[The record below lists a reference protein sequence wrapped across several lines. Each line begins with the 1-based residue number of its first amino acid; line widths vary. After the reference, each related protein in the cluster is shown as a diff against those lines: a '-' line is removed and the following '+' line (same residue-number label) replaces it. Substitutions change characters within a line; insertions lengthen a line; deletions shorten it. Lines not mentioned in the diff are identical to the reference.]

1 MNEQS
6 AGHEEELPR
15 TAYLDHT
22 LRRAR
27 TAAEQRSHRYVTLE
41 HLLLALLDDP
51 DASRLLQTTGAD
63 IAVIH
68 STVCD
73 AVNNRMASLVVP
85 DPPAPSFSYRFDPL
99 FASAAG
105 DAKRLGRREIDG
117 ALALIAVAK
126 DAESNAS
133 GILAANGFNAEAALE
148 VVRAS
153 PQPQR
158 TPQTS
163 GSPQKPRQAK
173 AAPQEA
179 PVRNLKGQ
187 DQKPANAEASK
198 PPMAAQ
204 AASMAN
210 GEGTMEDMIASV
222 RTILEAEELKERD
235 RDLTQR
241 PSPSSRSEPQLRANG
256 GASKP
261 GERVREAAARLEPR
275 IGPSSQPKR
284 LSKDGAS
291 GMSGF
296 AESPARAFDLE
307 KPPKPEKRAVPGRP
321 APRGRAG
328 NLALLAKVLENIP
341 RNARVGSPQK
351 IQISLGREEAGF
363 ISGRFARRGPQA
375 SAPGAETGCRAVT
388 MRLTAPEGAF
398 LVEALTPETQWLL
411 DRPGEV
417 ASGTWAW
424 TVVPSD
430 SGPSCLKLTMSAR
443 EVDANG
449 PGGVA
454 ILLDQTIK
462 VRVRGNFWLAFGSFV
477 RAVSLLITGS
487 ALTIGAF
494 YAFKIASKL
503 H

>member
-51 DASRLLQTTGAD
+51 DAARLLQTMGAD

-68 STVCD
+68 STVSD
-73 AVNNRMASLVVP
+73 AVNNRMASLVAP
-85 DPPAPSFSYRFDPL
+85 DARASSFSYRFDPL
-99 FASAAG
+99 FGSAAG

-148 VVRAS
+148 VVRTS
-153 PQPQR
+153 SQPQR
-158 TPQTS
+158 TPQT
-163 GSPQKPRQAK
+163 GGAPQKPRQVK

-187 DQKPANAEASK
+187 EQKAANAEASK

-204 AASMAN
+204 AASLAN

-235 RDLTQR
+235 QTQR
-241 PSPSSRSEPQLRANG
+241 LSPASRSEPQLKPNG
-256 GASKP
+256 GAFKP
-261 GERVREAAARLEPR
+261 GERAPEAAARLEPR
-275 IGPSSQPKR
+275 IGPSPQPKR
-284 LSKDGAS
+284 LSQDGAS

-296 AESPARAFDLE
+296 AEPPPRAFELE
-307 KPPKPEKRAVPGRP
+307 KTPRPEKRAAPGRA

-328 NLALLAKVLENIP
+328 NLALLAKVLETIP

-351 IQISLGREEAGF
+351 MQISLGREEAGLIF
-363 ISGRFARRGPQA
+363 GRFARRGPQA
-375 SAPGAETGCRAVT
+375 SAGGEACCRAVT
-388 MRLTAPEGAF
+388 VRLSAAEGAF

-411 DRPGEV
+411 DRPGEE

-430 SGPSCLKLTMSAR
+430 SGPNCLKLAMSAR

-454 ILLDQTIK
+454 ILPDQTIK

-494 YAFKIASKL
+494 YAFKIVSKL
-503 H
+503 Y